1 MTEVWKC
8 NRHIIV
14 SMYAGS
20 DQYNDKT
27 ETVHIEHWDNDDRLS
42 ALFVRNGLQACL
54 VHQITEVSYFK

>member
-14 SMYAGS
+14 SMYTGS

-27 ETVHIEHWDNDDRLS
+27 ETVHLEHWDSDDWLS
-42 ALFVRNGLQACL
+42 ALFVRNGL
-54 VHQITEVSYFK
+54 